1 MAVIL
6 HLENLGD
13 LKFELFIDEAPNA
26 CKNFLALAASD
37 YYNGTK
43 FHRNIKGF
51 IILLSNNPKVI
62 HILLKLLK

>member
-51 IILLSNNPKVI
+51 II
-62 HILLKLLK
+62 